1 MDEGLSDKP
10 LFDKKEIA
18 RTTRFL
24 SIESDEPEQA
34 DLAFDFGGQS
44 LDAAYIAADLFKRGV
59 VRYVLVSGGHNSV
72 TLADEV
78 DAHLAILISEGV
90 PADRIIVENE
100 ATSTYAQALMALP
113 KLRERLDLDSIRSV
127 VAITKWYHC
136 RRAVMTLKR
145 NWPEGIRYYA
155 HCYEPEGV
163 SRLDWHLHQFL
174 TQRVLSELDRIPEYL
189 EKDQIAEIQIE
200 DGAWV

>member
-1 MDEGLSDKP
+1 MDAEV

-24 SIESDEPEQA
+24 SIESDEPEHA
-34 DLAFDFGGQS
+34 DLACDFGGRF
-44 LDAAYIAADLFKRGV
+44 LDSAYIAADLFKRGV
-59 VRYVLVSGGHNSV
+59 VRNVLASGGNNSV
-72 TLADEV
+72 TLANEAE
-78 DAHLAILISEGV
+78 AHLAILLSEGV

-100 ATSTYAQALMALP
+100 ATNTYDQTLMALP
-113 KLRERLDLDSIRSV
+113 KLRERLDPDSVRSV

-145 NWPEGIRYYA
+145 NWPEGIRYYT

-163 SRLDWHLHQFL
+163 SRLEWHLYHFL
-174 TQRVLSELDRIPEYL
+174 TQRVLKELDRIPEYL